1 MLLRANRHQD
11 KVSSMVEEIKIL
23 SNWLGSQLS
32 ERGNNFVKDDM
43 TTDDDPIT
51 GDIKTSVP
59 YKDI

>member
-1 MLLRANRHQD
+1 
-11 KVSSMVEEIKIL
+11 MVEEIKIL

-32 ERGNNFVKDDM
+32 ERGNNFVKDDI
-43 TTDDDPIT
+43 TTDDDPIN